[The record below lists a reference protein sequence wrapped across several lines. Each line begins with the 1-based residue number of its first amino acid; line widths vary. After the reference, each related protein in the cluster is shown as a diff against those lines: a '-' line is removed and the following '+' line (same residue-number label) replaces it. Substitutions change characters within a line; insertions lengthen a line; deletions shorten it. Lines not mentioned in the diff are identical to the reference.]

1 VTVNGTERHEG
12 KGGEFVTVRRKWQ
25 GSEAVR
31 LSLPMSPEFAVCHP
45 FVEANGGRVALR
57 RGPFVYC
64 LEQVDTPDADV
75 WFIAAKTDA
84 DLVTTPMQIGNLP
97 IVALQGAG
105 IAAEASAWE
114 GKLYQ
119 PLRQLTVKPVRFVAI
134 PYFAWANRAAGAMT
148 VWLPASKWG

>member
-1 VTVNGTERHEG
+1 VTVKREWRS
-12 KGGEFVTVRRKWQ
+12 GETV
-25 GSEAVR
+25 G
-31 LSLPMSPEFAVCHP
+31 LSLPMFPEFAVCHP
-45 FVEANGGRVALR
+45 FVEANSGRVALR

-64 LEQVDTPDADV
+64 LEQMDNPDADV
-75 WFIAAKTDA
+75 WFITVKTDA

-105 IAAEASAWE
+105 IAVEASAWE

-119 PLRQLTVKPVRFVAI
+119 PLRQLTVKTVRFVAI

-148 VWLPASKWG
+148 VWLPAS